1 MGSRKPIKR
10 QIERSSFGT
19 PGAKQLRRRT
29 PARVAKRILDR
40 ADQPR
45 RGQRRP
51 VRGLDDPTT

>member
-1 MGSRKPIKR
+1 MGPREPIKR

-19 PGAKQLRRRT
+19 PGVRRLRGRT
-29 PARVAKRILDR
+29 PATVAKRILDR

-51 VRGLDDPTT
+51 VRGLDNPTT